1 MIRHCFKGY
10 CCKSDISSIN
20 GRAVEIT
27 PTVPLILYYKNKY
40 ILPLKQIWEQQYL
53 QQAGS
58 RAPHQPRYS
67 RIIRQDNINL
77 VLNTLSSKWEKKL
90 RKLKIHTLSPPSPP
104 PHYCTFHSKEYL
116 SPSQQNNKFVSVLCK
131 TVSTDWTSLL
141 GYLYS

>member
-90 RKLKIHTLSPPSPP
+90 RKLKIHTLPPLFPP
-104 PHYCTFHSKEYL
+104 IIVLFIQKNIYPHLSKIISL
-116 SPSQQNNKFVSVLCK
+116 FPFCAKQWVL
-131 TVSTDWTSLL
+131 TELV
-141 GYLYS
+141 Y